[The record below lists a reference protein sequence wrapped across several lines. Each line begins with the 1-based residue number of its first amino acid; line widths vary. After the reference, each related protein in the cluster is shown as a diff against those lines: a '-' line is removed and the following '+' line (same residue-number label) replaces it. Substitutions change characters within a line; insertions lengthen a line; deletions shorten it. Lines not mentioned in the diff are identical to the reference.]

1 MAKKNF
7 SFDQKNIGNKFQVK
21 EQKNHE
27 KRELLSK
34 LKAPKNDCWFSDLSM
49 FRVSSTMVGLIG
61 VEKWQINI

>member
-34 LKAPKNDCWFSDLSM
+34 LKAPKNDC
-49 FRVSSTMVGLIG
+49 
-61 VEKWQINI
+61 